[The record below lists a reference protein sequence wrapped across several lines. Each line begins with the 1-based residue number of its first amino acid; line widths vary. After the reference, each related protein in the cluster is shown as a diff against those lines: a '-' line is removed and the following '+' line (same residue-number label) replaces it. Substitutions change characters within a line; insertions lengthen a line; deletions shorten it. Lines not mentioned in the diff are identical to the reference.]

1 MTPDP
6 EASLSL
12 REITT
17 DTLRPI
23 LALEVQ
29 PDQLE
34 HYPRSNA
41 YSIAQAHFAP
51 DAWFR
56 GIYAGVAPVGF
67 VLLSEIPDKAEYF
80 LWRFMIDHRCQRR
93 GYGRRAMQLVIEHV
107 RGLPGAREFYL
118 SHLRG
123 NQAAAALY
131 EGLGFRYTGDE
142 QHGDLLMRLELRDRR
157 S

>member
-1 MTPDP
+1 MTSDL
-6 EASLSL
+6 AANVSL

-17 DTLRPI
+17 DTLGPI

-56 GIYAGVAPVGF
+56 GIYAGETPVGF
-67 VLLSEIPDKAEYF
+67 ALLSVIPDKAEYF

-93 GYGRRAMQLVIEHV
+93 GYGRRAMQLLIEHV
-107 RGLPGAREFYL
+107 RGLPAAKEFYL

-123 NQAAAALY
+123 NHAAAALY
-131 EGLGFRYTGDE
+131 ESLGFRYTGEE
-142 QHGDLLMRLELRDRR
+142 QHGDLLMRLDLGDRR
-157 S
+157 A

>member
-1 MTPDP
+1 MASDP
-6 EASLSL
+6 AANVSL

-17 DTLRPI
+17 ATLRPI
-23 LALEVQ
+23 LALEVHQ
-29 PDQLE
+29 DQLE

-56 GIYAGVAPVGF
+56 GIYAGEAPVGF
-67 VLLSEIPDKAEYF
+67 VLLSVIPEKAEYF
-80 LWRFMIDHRCQRR
+80 LWRFMIDHGCQRR

-107 RGLPGAREFYL
+107 SGLPGAKEFHL

-131 EGLGFRYTGDE
+131 DSLGFRYTGDE
-142 QHGDLLMRLELRDRR
+142 QDGDLRMRLKLPDRC